1 MTLTDGGGLCAG
13 SQAVD
18 MDVALLEGD
27 EAGCDAGDDEDG
39 LRLATLLAAKGRL
52 QRLDNKISPDQVR
65 NYPTTRFP
73 PPIGFT

>member
-27 EAGCDAGDDEDG
+27 EAGLLGCDAGDDENG
-39 LRLATLLAAKGRL
+39 VHLATLLAATELPRPR
-52 QRLDNKISPDQVR
+52 Q
-65 NYPTTRFP
+65 
-73 PPIGFT
+73 